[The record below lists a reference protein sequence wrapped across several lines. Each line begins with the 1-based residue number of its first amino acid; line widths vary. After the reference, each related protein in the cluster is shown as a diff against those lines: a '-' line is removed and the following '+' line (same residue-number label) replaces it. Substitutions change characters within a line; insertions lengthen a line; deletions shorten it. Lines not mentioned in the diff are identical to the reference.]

1 MPELKSKIEDA
12 LNESRIL
19 VLGMQVLIGAQY
31 NSAFASGFQKLPNV
45 SQGLMVGALAPLL
58 LAMTLMMA
66 PAPYHQLVARG
77 QNTRPFLEF
86 TNRMLALAPFPFAV
100 ALGIDLYVVTEKVA
114 GLAWGVVG
122 GLAGGLLALF
132 FWYGL
137 EMLSRG
143 RHEHAAASVRQE
155 RNKPAKDTPMN
166 DQTPQPEG
174 EHTPTET
181 KVKNVLTEA
190 RVILPGVQALLGFQI
205 NTMLSDGFDK
215 LPESS
220 KYIHLTSLALMA
232 ISIILLMTPAPY
244 HRIVERGEDTEHFQ
258 RFTSR
263 LILAAMVPLALGLS
277 GDFFVLVRKVSES
290 ALAAGV
296 AAGLLLVVF
305 YVAWFGFTFYR
316 RAQQQPE
323 TAEG

>member
-31 NSAFASGFQKLPNV
+31 NSAFASGFQKLPDL

-66 PAPYHQLVARG
+66 PAPYHQLVEKG
-77 QNTRPFLEF
+77 QNTRPFLDF
-86 TNRMLALAPFPFAV
+86 TNRMLAVAPFPFAV
-100 ALGIDLYVVTEKVA
+100 ALGIDLYVVTEKVT
-114 GLAWGVVG
+114 GVGWGIAG

-143 RHEHAAASVRQE
+143 RHAHAAAAAQQE
-155 RNKPAKDTPMN
+155 RNKAAKETAMN
-166 DQTPQPEG
+166 EQKPQPEG

-205 NTMLSDGFDK
+205 NTMLSEGFDK
-215 LPESS
+215 LPDSS

-232 ISIILLMTPAPY
+232 ISMILLMTPAPY
-244 HRIVERGEDTEHFQ
+244 HRIVERSEDTEHFQ
-258 RFTSR
+258 RFASR
-263 LILAAMVPLALGLS
+263 MVLWSMVPLALGLS
-277 GDFFVLVRKVSES
+277 GDFFVLVRKVSQS
-290 ALAAGV
+290 DVGAGIAAGV
-296 AAGLLLVVF
+296 MLLGF
-305 YVAWFGFTFYR
+305 YAAWFGFTFYR
-316 RAQQQPE
+316 RAQQQ
-323 TAEG
+323 ADASEG

>member
-12 LNESRIL
+12 LNEGRIL

-31 NSAFASGFQKLPNV
+31 NSAFASGFQKLPDL

-66 PAPYHQLVARG
+66 PAPYHQLVEKG
-77 QNTRPFLEF
+77 QNTWPFLDF
-86 TNRMLALAPFPFAV
+86 VNRMLALSPFPFAV
-100 ALGIDLYVVTEKVA
+100 ALGIDLYVVTAKVM
-114 GLAWGVVG
+114 GPGWGIVG
-122 GLAGGLLALF
+122 GLLGALLALF

-137 EMLSRG
+137 EALSRG
-143 RHEHAAASVRQE
+143 RHEHTAVLAQQE
-155 RNKPAKDTPMN
+155 RSKSSKDMQMSDDKPK
-166 DQTPQPEG
+166 PEG
-174 EHTPTET
+174 KNTPTET
-181 KVKNVLTEA
+181 KVKNVLAEA

-258 RFTSR
+258 RFASR
-263 LILAAMVPLALGLS
+263 LVLWAMVPLALGLS
-277 GDFFVLVRKVSES
+277 GDFFVLVRKVSQS

-296 AAGLLLVVF
+296 AAGVMLVVF
-305 YVAWFGFTFYR
+305 YAAWFGFTFYR

-323 TAEG
+323 AAEG

>member
-12 LNESRIL
+12 LNEGRIL

-31 NSAFASGFQKLPNV
+31 NSAFASGFQKLPDL

-66 PAPYHQLVARG
+66 PAPYHQLVEKG

-86 TNRMLALAPFPFAV
+86 VNRMLALAPFPFAV

-114 GLAWGVVG
+114 GPAWGVVG

-143 RHEHAAASVRQE
+143 RHNHDTAAARQE
-155 RNKPAKDTPMN
+155 RHKPAKDTPMN
-166 DQTPQPEG
+166 DDNNPKPEG

-181 KVKNVLTEA
+181 KVKNVLSEA

-258 RFTSR
+258 RFASR
-263 LILAAMVPLALGLS
+263 LVLWSMVPLALGLS
-277 GDFFVLVRKVSES
+277 GDFFVLVRKVSQS
-290 ALAAGV
+290 DLGAGV
-296 AAGLLLVVF
+296 AAGVMLAGF

-316 RAQQQPE
+316 RAQQPE
-323 TAEG
+323 AAEG